1 MRQVSRGGVAISDL
15 RISFDQPDVRLIFEQ
30 VPGLY
35 LILLPDRPRFTIAA
49 VSDAY
54 AGATNT
60 KRDGASSIL
69 GRAMF
74 EVFPDPPDDPQATG
88 VRNLRASLERALLR
102 RVPDLMPVQHYNIRR
117 QDGSWEERHW
127 SPRNVPMLGPD
138 REVRYLLH
146 EVVDVTKVMK
156 AQAAE
161 AAARE
166 AVALAEQ
173 ALTAARAE
181 LKQERALIYNLQR
194 DTEEL
199 RTQGETLRA
208 ELHRLVEHSTSL
220 RQYVKDQ
227 RLGRGE
233 EKPGK

>member
-1 MRQVSRGGVAISDL
+1 MIL
-15 RISFDQPDVRLIFEQ
+15 EQ

-35 LILLPDRPRFTIAA
+35 LILLPDRPRFTIVA

-54 AGATNT
+54 ANATNT
-60 KRDGASSIL
+60 TRDKPASII

-74 EVFPDPPDDPQATG
+74 EVFPDPPDDPKATG
-88 VRNLRASLERALLR
+88 VQNLRASLERALLR
-102 RVPDLMPVQHYNIRR
+102 RTADLMPVQHYNIRR

-127 SPRNVPMLGPD
+127 SPRNVPILGPD

-166 AVALAEQ
+166 AVSAAEK
-173 ALTAARAE
+173 ALTDARAE
-181 LKQERALIYNLQR
+181 LKQERALIYDLQR

-220 RQYVKDQ
+220 RQYVRDQ
-227 RLGRGE
+227 RVGRGE
-233 EKPGK
+233 GKKDK